1 MTNHSLQHV
10 SETFKSLTEHQ
21 QQRAHE
27 LAAEMK
33 LDKGMVEFGQ
43 DVQEQIRTFS
53 HTILGQV
60 KDSNMSSAGTIMNE
74 LLHNLENI
82 DPDELSHERK
92 GFFSKWFRKSDSVH
106 ATLSK
111 YQKIGAQMEKTTVRL
126 RRSRESLLQDNEILE
141 QLYQQNETYYEDLC
155 TLIAAGE
162 IKKAEWLEETLPRLK
177 AELEQTANDLTPQKI
192 QDLEDVTEQL
202 DQRLYDLQISQQIAM
217 QTAPQIRM
225 IQRANQ
231 TLAESIESSV
241 LTTLP
246 IWKHQIAIALS
257 QYKQKE
263 AGHSQHK
270 LNRRTDELFKRT
282 AHLYQSGTR
291 SDAALNKTLQET
303 QQDFVDQIRKT
314 IQLQLSETEQ
324 RHVAEQTLSSLSE

>member
-141 QLYQQNETYYEDLC
+141 QLYQQNETYYENLC

-231 TLAESIESSV
+231 TLAESIEFSV

-282 AHLYQSGTR
+282 AHLYQSETR
-291 SDAALNKTLQET
+291 SNSALNKTLHET

-314 IQLQLSETEQ
+314 IQLQLTETEQ

>member
-43 DVQEQIRTFS
+43 DIQEQVRTFS
-53 HTILGQV
+53 NTILGQV

-74 LLHNLENI
+74 LLHNLEHI

-92 GFFSKWFRKSDSVH
+92 GFFAKWFRKNDSVH

-126 RRSRESLLQDNEILE
+126 RRSRERLLQDNEVLE
-141 QLYQQNETYYEDLC
+141 QLYQQNESYYEDLC

-162 IKKAEWLEETLPRLK
+162 IKKAEWLEDTLPRLK
-177 AELEQTANDLTPQKI
+177 AELEQTENDLTPQKI

-225 IQRANQ
+225 IQKANH
-231 TLAESIESSV
+231 TLAESIESSIF
-241 LTTLP
+241 TTLP

-257 QYKQKE
+257 HYKQKE

-282 AHLYQSGTR
+282 AHLYQSG
-291 SDAALNKTLQET
+291 SHSNPVLNQTLHKT
-303 QQDFVDQIRKT
+303 QQDFVHQIRKT
-314 IQLQLSETEQ
+314 IQLQLTETEQ
-324 RHVAEQTLSSLSE
+324 RQVAEQTLSSLSE

>member
-1 MTNHSLQHV
+1 MTNYSLQHV
-10 SETFKSLTEHQ
+10 SETFKELTGHQ
-21 QQRAHE
+21 QQRAIE
-27 LAAEMK
+27 LAREMN
-33 LDKGMVEFGQ
+33 LGKGTIDFGQ

-74 LLHNLENI
+74 LLENLEHI
-82 DPDELSHERK
+82 DPDELSHKRK
-92 GFFSKWFRKSDSVH
+92 GFFSKWFRKGDTVH

-126 RRSRESLLQDNEILE
+126 RRSRESLLHDNEVLE
-141 QLYQQNETYYEDLC
+141 QLYQQNEMYYEDLC

-162 IKKAEWLEETLPRLK
+162 MKKAEWLEETLPSLR

-192 QDLEDVTEQL
+192 QDLDDVTEQL
-202 DQRLYDLQISQQIAM
+202 DQRLYDLQMSQQIAM

-225 IQRANQ
+225 IQKANQ
-231 TLAESIESSV
+231 TLAESIESSI

-263 AGHSQHK
+263 AGQSQHT

-282 AHLYQSGTR
+282 AYLYQTGTQ
-291 SDAALNKTLQET
+291 SDPALNQTLQET

-314 IQLQLSETEQ
+314 IQLQLTETEQ
-324 RHVAEQTLSSLSE
+324 RQVAEQTLSSLSE